1 MTLSSLFVASVKY
14 AHNVSN
20 NISGT
25 QRVNGGNSA
34 SCSNLVISLFLSMI
48 APCMG
53 SLSRRLL
60 LSSCCN
66 HFIGNMQMLLN
77 RCNHTNNF
85 YYYFYLNSIT
95 FLFLFFYLL
104 ANNNSVCL
112 HAQFRPC
119 LYFCPYVS
127 ISVCVES
134 AETNSSEMSGHGSSF
149 KRTETSSCVDFLF
162 TSVTSA
168 PAALIYSIKKCHSD
182 TVTLSLTTRL

>member
-95 FLFLFFYLL
+95 FLFFLTCWPTTIQFVFTHSLGLVCTFALTFLL
-104 ANNNSVCL
+104 VFVWRAQRQTAQKCL
-112 HAQFRPC
+112 VIGA
-119 LYFCPYVS
+119 VS
-127 ISVCVES
+127 
-134 AETNSSEMSGHGSSF
+134 N
-149 KRTETSSCVDFLF
+149 
-162 TSVTSA
+162 
-168 PAALIYSIKKCHSD
+168 ALKP
-182 TVTLSLTTRL
+182 VPV